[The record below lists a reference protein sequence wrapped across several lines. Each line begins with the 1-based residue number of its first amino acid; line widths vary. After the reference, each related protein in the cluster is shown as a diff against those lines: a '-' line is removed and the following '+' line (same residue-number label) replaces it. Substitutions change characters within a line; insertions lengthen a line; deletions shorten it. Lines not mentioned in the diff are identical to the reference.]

1 MKRLGGLEGRP
12 EQSLYILVGVLAVAL
27 LYVVGFVV
35 ANSHRV
41 NVDFVLFS
49 ASASLIWVILISL
62 VLGGVCGFALARLG
76 QRRRGRSGS
85 EPPA

>member
-1 MKRLGGLEGRP
+1 MRLPGRLEGRP
-12 EQSLYILVGVLAVAL
+12 EQSLYILVGVLAVVL

-41 NVDFVLFS
+41 SVDFVLFS

-62 VLGGVCGFALARLG
+62 ALGGVCGFALARLG
-76 QRRRGRSGS
+76 VRRRERGA
-85 EPPA
+85 PPEA